1 MQASRKY
8 NYEEFEEKVVAMN
21 RVSKVVKGGRR
32 FALCAL
38 VAVGDRKGHVGLGYG
53 KASEVPEAIRK
64 AVEDARKNIITVKLK
79 KGTIP
84 QQIQVKFA
92 SSTVLLKPA
101 TEGSGII
108 AGSAARAVLELAGVQ
123 DVLSKKI
130 GSSNSVNVAKATF
143 LALQSMM
150 DLKTVA
156 QRRGKRLSDFLLGEA
171 ALRAAENEKKETSV
185 SPEEDASGAG
195 AVVKAAGADTSA
207 ADASGDSDTA
217 AKE

>member
-1 MQASRKY
+1 VKEKITMQASRKL

-38 VAVGDRKGHVGLGYG
+38 VAIGDRKGHVGLGYG

-64 AVEDARKNIITVKLK
+64 AVENARKNVIKVKLK
-79 KGTIP
+79 RGTIP
-84 QQIQVKFA
+84 QQIQVKF
-92 SSTVLLKPA
+92 SSSSVLLKPA

-108 AGSAARAVLELAGVQ
+108 AGSAVRAILELAGVR
-123 DVLSKKI
+123 DVLSKTI
-130 GSSNSVNVAKATF
+130 GSSNAVNVAKSTF
-143 LALQSMM
+143 LALKSMM

-156 QRRGKRLSDFLLGEA
+156 QRRGKKLSDFLVGEA
-171 ALRAAENEKKETSV
+171 ALRVAENESKDAAPAHS
-185 SPEEDASGAG
+185 EDASAEG
-195 AVVKAAGADTSA
+195 V
-207 ADASGDSDTA
+207 ADAAA

>member
-1 MQASRKY
+1 MQASRKL
-8 NYEEFEEKVVAMN
+8 NYEDFEEKVVAMN

-38 VAVGDRKGHVGLGYG
+38 VAIGDKKGHVGLGYG

-64 AVEDARKNIITVKLK
+64 AVENARKNVIKVKLRR
-79 KGTIP
+79 GTIP

-92 SSTVLLKPA
+92 SSSVLLKPA

-108 AGSAARAVLELAGVQ
+108 AGSAVRAVLELAGVR
-123 DVLSKKI
+123 DVLSKTI
-130 GSSNSVNVAKATF
+130 GSSNAVNVAKSTF

-156 QRRGKRLSDFLLGEA
+156 QRRGKKLSDFLIGEA
-171 ALRAAENEKKETSV
+171 ALRVAENENKEAV
-185 SPEEDASGAG
+185 PAHADEASPVD
-195 AVVKAAGADTSA
+195 
-207 ADASGDSDTA
+207 ADAAA

>member
-1 MQASRKY
+1 MQASRKV
-8 NYEEFEEKVVAMN
+8 NMEEFEEKVVAMN
-21 RVSKVVKGGRR
+21 RVAKVVKGGRR

-38 VAVGDRKGHVGLGYG
+38 VAVGDRRGHVGLGYG

-64 AVEDARKNIITVKLK
+64 AVENARKNVITVKLK
-79 KGTIP
+79 RGTIP

-92 SSTVLLKPA
+92 SSSVLLKPA

-130 GSSNSVNVAKATF
+130 GSSNPVNVAKATF
-143 LALQSMM
+143 LALKSMM

-156 QRRGKRLSDFLLGEA
+156 QRRGKKLSDFLIGEA
-171 ALRAAENEKKETSV
+171 ALRVAENEGASDGTVDAASV
-185 SPEEDASGAG
+185 NASDA
-195 AVVKAAGADTSA
+195 
-207 ADASGDSDTA
+207 A

>member
-1 MQASRKY
+1 
-8 NYEEFEEKVVAMN
+8 
-21 RVSKVVKGGRR
+21 VVKGGRR

-38 VAVGDRKGHVGLGYG
+38 VAVGDRRGHVGLGYG

-64 AVEDARKNIITVKLK
+64 AVENARKNVISVKLRN
-79 KGTIP
+79 GTIP

-92 SSTVLLKPA
+92 SSSVLLKPA

-130 GSSNSVNVAKATF
+130 GSSNPVNVAKATF
-143 LALQSMM
+143 LALKSMM

-156 QRRGKRLSDFLLGEA
+156 QRRGKKLSDFLIGEA
-171 ALRAAENEKKETSV
+171 ALRAVEAEGTAETV
-185 SPEEDASGAG
+185 A
-195 AVVKAAGADTSA
+195 
-207 ADASGDSDTA
+207 DTA
-217 AKE
+217 AAAARAADEAAKE

>member
-1 MQASRKY
+1 MHPQKVNS
-8 NYEEFEEKVVAMN
+8 EEIKLEEKVIAMN
-21 RVSKVVKGGRR
+21 RVAKVVKGGRR

-38 VAVGDRKGHVGLGYG
+38 VVVGDRNGHVGLGYG

-64 AVEDARKNIITVKLK
+64 ATENAKKNVVKVRLK
-79 KGTIP
+79 KSTIP

-108 AGSAARAVLELAGVQ
+108 AGSAARAVLELAGVR

-130 GSSNSVNVAKATF
+130 GSSNAVNVAKATF
-143 LALQSMM
+143 LALKSMM

-156 QRRGKRLSDFLLGEA
+156 QRRGKKLSDFLLGDAAARVAESENAEA
-171 ALRAAENEKKETSV
+171 AVAEDDAEETV
-185 SPEEDASGAG
+185 
-195 AVVKAAGADTSA
+195 
-207 ADASGDSDTA
+207 

>member
-1 MQASRKY
+1 VKEKILMQASRKY

-21 RVSKVVKGGRR
+21 RVAKVVKGGRR

-38 VAVGDRKGHVGLGYG
+38 VAVGDRKGHIGLGYG

-64 AVEDARKNIITVKLK
+64 AVENARKNIISVKLK

-92 SSTVLLKPA
+92 SSSVLLKPA

-130 GSSNSVNVAKATF
+130 GSSNPVNVAKATF
-143 LALQSMM
+143 LALKSMM

-156 QRRGKRLSDFLLGEA
+156 QRRGKKLSDFLVGDA
-171 ALRAAENEKKETSV
+171 ALRAVETES
-185 SPEEDASGAG
+185 SSEQ
-195 AVVKAAGADTSA
+195 SA
-207 ADASGDSDTA
+207 ADAGAAADSAVSSGSASVADETV
-217 AKE
+217 KE

>member
-1 MQASRKY
+1 MHAARKY
-8 NYEEFEEKVVAMN
+8 NLEEFEEKVVAMN
-21 RVSKVVKGGRR
+21 RVAKVVKGGRR

-38 VAVGDRKGHVGLGYG
+38 VAVGDRRGHVGLGYG

-64 AVEDARKNIITVKLK
+64 AVENARKNVISVKLRN
-79 KGTIP
+79 GTIP

-92 SSTVLLKPA
+92 SSSVLLKPA

-130 GSSNSVNVAKATF
+130 GSSNPVNVAKATF
-143 LALQSMM
+143 LALKSMM

-156 QRRGKRLSDFLLGEA
+156 QRRGKKLSDFLIGEA
-171 ALRAAENEKKETSV
+171 ALRAVEAEGTAESV
-185 SPEEDASGAG
+185 ANVAEAA
-195 AVVKAAGADTSA
+195 VKA
-207 ADASGDSDTA
+207 SDEA

>member
-1 MQASRKY
+1 MQASRRF
-8 NYEEFEEKVVAMN
+8 NYEDFEEKVVAMN

-53 KASEVPEAIRK
+53 KATEVPEAIRK
-64 AVEDARKNIITVKLK
+64 AVENARKNIITVKLK

-92 SSTVLLKPA
+92 SSSVLLKPA

-108 AGSAARAVLELAGVQ
+108 AGSAARAVLELAGVR

-130 GSSNSVNVAKATF
+130 GSSNAVNVAKATF
-143 LALQSMM
+143 LALESMM

-156 QRRGKRLSDFLLGEA
+156 QRRGKKLSDFLLGEE
-171 ALRAAENEKKETSV
+171 ALRVAESENKEAA
-185 SPEEDASGAG
+185 P
-195 AVVKAAGADTSA
+195 
-207 ADASGDSDTA
+207 SDTDAA

>member
-1 MQASRKY
+1 VKEKTTMQASRKV
-8 NYEEFEEKVVAMN
+8 NMEEFEEKVVAMN
-21 RVSKVVKGGRR
+21 RVAKVVKGGRR

-38 VAVGDRKGHVGLGYG
+38 VAVGDRRGHVGLGYG

-64 AVEDARKNIITVKLK
+64 AVENARKNVITVKLK
-79 KGTIP
+79 RGTIP

-92 SSTVLLKPA
+92 SSSVLLKPA

-130 GSSNSVNVAKATF
+130 GSSNPVNVAKATF
-143 LALQSMM
+143 LALKSMM

-156 QRRGKRLSDFLLGEA
+156 QRRGKKLSDFLIGEA
-171 ALRAAENEKKETSV
+171 ALRVAENEGASDGTVDAASV
-185 SPEEDASGAG
+185 NASDA
-195 AVVKAAGADTSA
+195 
-207 ADASGDSDTA
+207 A

>member
-1 MQASRKY
+1 VKEKMTMQASRKF
-8 NYEEFEEKVVAMN
+8 NYEEFEEKVVTMN

-38 VAVGDRKGHVGLGYG
+38 VAVGDKKGHVGLGYG

-64 AVEDARKNIITVKLK
+64 AVEDARKNIISVKLK

-101 TEGSGII
+101 AEGSGII

-130 GSSNSVNVAKATF
+130 GSSNAVNVAKATF
-143 LALQSMM
+143 LALRTMM

-171 ALRAAENEKKETSV
+171 AVRAVESEKKETSAP
-185 SPEEDASGAG
+185 SEDAP
-195 AVVKAAGADTSA
+195 VP
-207 ADASGDSDTA
+207 ADAAA

>member
-1 MQASRKY
+1 MHPQKVNS
-8 NYEEFEEKVVAMN
+8 EEIKLEEKVIAMN
-21 RVSKVVKGGRR
+21 RVAKVVKGGRR

-38 VAVGDRKGHVGLGYG
+38 VVVGDRNGHVGLGYG

-64 AVEDARKNIITVKLK
+64 ATENAKKNVVRVRLK
-79 KGTIP
+79 KSTIP

-108 AGSAARAVLELAGVQ
+108 AGSAARAVLELAGVR

-130 GSSNSVNVAKATF
+130 GSSNAVNVAKATF
-143 LALQSMM
+143 LALKSMM

-156 QRRGKRLSDFLLGEA
+156 QRRGKKLSDFLLGDAAARVAESENAEA
-171 ALRAAENEKKETSV
+171 AVAEDDAEETV
-185 SPEEDASGAG
+185 
-195 AVVKAAGADTSA
+195 
-207 ADASGDSDTA
+207 